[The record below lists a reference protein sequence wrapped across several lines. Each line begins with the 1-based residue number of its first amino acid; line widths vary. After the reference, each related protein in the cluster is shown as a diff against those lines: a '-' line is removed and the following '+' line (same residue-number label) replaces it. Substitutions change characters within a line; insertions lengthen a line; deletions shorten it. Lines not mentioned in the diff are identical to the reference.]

1 MSNIKYFLTLVF
13 TIFISQINCVKATCE
28 IGNEA
33 DLHSP
38 RIVILGGKGVSL
50 ANILL
55 GQETNPQDGSPTL
68 DPCAQRGKY
77 LGNGKIHWENKR
89 S

>member
-13 TIFISQINCVKATCE
+13 TIFITQINCVKATCE

-33 DLHSP
+33 DLPSP
-38 RIVILGGKGVSL
+38 RIVILGKSSL

-55 GQETNPQDGSPTL
+55 GQEIDSQDGSPTL